1 MWNTVFVTVHAVAAV
16 AAFAAGLL
24 ALRTGRSLA
33 VYRLA
38 VAVMATALV
47 PAVLVDWAT
56 TDLPAR
62 VAFAGLIGLAAVMVV
77 RAELAGRRPPR
88 VTGGPTPAYVD
99 HIGFT
104 LISLAVGFAVVSGIR
119 LGAPSWVVAALG
131 VGIVLAGRSTLGR
144 FGRRAPLAAAAGW
157 TGGVAAH
164 TGPGFAAGGDG
175 GSLER

>member
-1 MWNTVFVTVHAVAAV
+1 MWNTVFVTVHALAAV

-24 ALRTGRSLA
+24 ALRTGRSLP

-38 VAVMATALV
+38 MAVMAGALV

-62 VAFAGLIGLAAVMVV
+62 VAFGGLIGLAAVMVV
-77 RAELAGRRPPR
+77 RAELAGSRP
-88 VTGGPTPAYVD
+88 TAAAYVH

-104 LISLAVGFAVVSGIR
+104 LISLAVGFVVVSGIR
-119 LGAPSWVVAALG
+119 LGAPGWLVAVLG

-144 FGRRAPLAAAAGW
+144 FGRRAPLAAA
-157 TGGVAAH
+157 TG
-164 TGPGFAAGGDG
+164 
-175 GSLER
+175 

>member
-1 MWNTVFVTVHAVAAV
+1 MWNTVFVTVHALAAV

-24 ALRTGRSLA
+24 ALRTGRWLP

-38 VAVMATALV
+38 MAVMAGALV

-62 VAFAGLIGLAAVMVV
+62 VAFAGLIGLAAAMVV
-77 RAELAGRRPPR
+77 RAELAGRRP
-88 VTGGPTPAYVD
+88 TAAAHAH

-104 LISLAVGFAVVSGIR
+104 LISLAVGFVVVSGIR
-119 LGAPSWVVAALG
+119 LGAPGWLVAVLG

-144 FGRRAPLAAAAGW
+144 FGRRAPLAAAAG
-157 TGGVAAH
+157 
-164 TGPGFAAGGDG
+164 
-175 GSLER
+175 